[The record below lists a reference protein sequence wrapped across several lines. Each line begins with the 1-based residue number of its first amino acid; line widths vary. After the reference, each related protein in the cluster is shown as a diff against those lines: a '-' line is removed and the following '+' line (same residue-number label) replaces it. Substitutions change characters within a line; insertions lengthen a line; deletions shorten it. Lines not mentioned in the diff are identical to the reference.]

1 MEEKM
6 IMFYCNMTFQYLYSC
21 VWNTAD
27 FTILSTVASVSQ
39 ASKNKIIPGNTSHK
53 STFN

>member
-6 IMFYCNMTFQYLYSC
+6 IMFSCNMTFQYLYSC

-39 ASKNKIIPGNTSHK
+39 AIQEINNAGK
-53 STFN
+53 STFI